1 YKFYIYLDEAHSV
14 GALGPNGRGV
24 CDYYGIDPCEVDCL
38 MGTFTKSFGAA
49 GGYIAGSKSVIDNLR
64 LYSHS
69 HLYAESVSVPVL
81 RQIYSSMRMIMGED
95 YGSEGRHRIQTLARN
110 CRFFASEL
118 RRMGFIVYGQD
129 SPVVPLL
136 LMNPAKIPAFSRE
149 MLERGIAVVVVGYP
163 ATPII
168 TSRVRFCISAA
179 HTMED
184 LVWAL
189 DQISEVGDRLM
200 LKMNA

>member
-1 YKFYIYLDEAHSV
+1 MYLDEAHSV

-24 CDYYGIDPCEVDCL
+24 CDYYGIDPSEIDIL

-49 GGYIAGSKSVIDNLR
+49 GGYISGSKKLVDQLR
-64 LYSHS
+64 LHSHS
-69 HLYAESVSVPVL
+69 AVYAESVSIPVVK
-81 RQIYSSMRMIMGED
+81 QIYSSMRMIMGED
-95 YGSEGRHRIQTLARN
+95 YGLEGRHRIQTLARN
-110 CRFFASEL
+110 SRFFASEL
-118 RRMGFIVYGQD
+118 RRMGFMVYGND

-149 MLERGIAVVVVGYP
+149 MLKRGIAVVVVGYP

-184 LVWAL
+184 LHWAL
-189 DQISEVGDRLM
+189 EQISEVGDLLL
-200 LKMNA
+200 LKMAH

>member
-1 YKFYIYLDEAHSV
+1 MYLDEAHSV

-24 CDYYGIDPCEVDCL
+24 CDYYGIDPSEIDIL

-49 GGYIAGSKSVIDNLR
+49 GGYIAGSKKLVDQLR
-64 LYSHS
+64 LHSHS
-69 HLYAESVSVPVL
+69 AVYAESVSIPVIK
-81 RQIYSSMRMIMGED
+81 QIYSSMRMIMGED
-95 YGSEGRHRIQTLARN
+95 YGLEGRHRIQTLARN
-110 CRFFASEL
+110 SRFFASEL
-118 RRMGFIVYGQD
+118 RKMGFMVYGND

-149 MLERGIAVVVVGYP
+149 MLKRGIAVVVVGYP

-184 LVWAL
+184 LHWAL
-189 DQISEVGDRLM
+189 EQISEVGDLLL
-200 LKMNA
+200 LKMAH